1 MKRLLTLMF
10 LMFTAVCF
18 SQELTA
24 DTVATPITWGE
35 WAMGILTM
43 AFGFLMQQSRGLI
56 PKATMALSVW
66 LKTWNHWRG
75 SAVVVDTLVDYIA
88 TLGEAT
94 RVRFLDGKMSD
105 AELKSLNELVTTE
118 ATSRLKN
125 LFGFYKDDL
134 EGWAKEQV
142 GVAMGKF
149 LLRGSVGSAS
159 VIR

>member
-10 LMFTAVCF
+10 LLLSAVCF

-35 WAMGILTM
+35 WTMGILTM
-43 AFGFLMQQSRGLI
+43 AFGFIMQQSRGLI

-75 SAVVVDTLVDYIA
+75 SAVVVDSFVAFLA
-88 TLGEAT
+88 TISEAT
-94 RVRFLDGKMSD
+94 RVRFLDGKMSQE
-105 AELKSLNELVTTE
+105 ELKSLNEL
-118 ATSRLKN
+118 ATSDAKARLQN
-125 LFGFYKDDL
+125 LFGFYKEDL

-142 GVAMGKF
+142 GVVMGKF